1 MFAYRQTIDMEEPSF
16 KIVKIH
22 TFLKFSRLKFDNSLT
37 LKQSNFLTP
46 TEFQKYKIFSFLY
59 IAMFG
64 EAKRALQYWNIE
76 INSSI
81 YRAKISKQGLR
92 KKIACLSNSEFAI
105 FSNLMFRNPCG
116 YR

>member
-1 MFAYRQTIDMEEPSF
+1 MS
-16 KIVKIH
+16 
-22 TFLKFSRLKFDNSLT
+22 S
-37 LKQSNFLTP
+37 
-46 TEFQKYKIFSFLY
+46 LY

-92 KKIACLSNSEFAI
+92 KENR
-105 FSNLMFRNPCG
+105 MFER
-116 YR
+116 

>member
-1 MFAYRQTIDMEEPSF
+1 MRFLHAFAPAHLVEKGFYDF
-16 KIVKIH
+16 Y
-22 TFLKFSRLKFDNSLT
+22 KFS
-37 LKQSNFLTP
+37 
-46 TEFQKYKIFSFLY
+46 KYKMSSLY

-92 KKIACLSNSEFAI
+92 KENR
-105 FSNLMFRNPCG
+105 MFEQ
-116 YR
+116 